1 MAIRFTYPVKSTLS
15 SADLILIT
23 DSEDAN
29 KTKQVT
35 ASALPGFSG
44 VGIETLGVSGSAQSG
59 AAQTLEVEAGN
70 NFLTISSATNT
81 HTFGMTGALPLANGG
96 TGLTAT
102 SLTPGTV
109 LQVNAAGTGLEYMK
123 VSLPVR
129 SKNSSG
135 ATIKKG
141 APVFVDGL
149 DVSGEPIISKFYAD
163 SPNAENITPLG
174 LLIEDAADGSDVEV
188 ISSGLIEN
196 FDFSQVNGTVATGKK
211 VYLTPQSGEGSGLAL
226 TVDKPTSGV
235 DISIGTVIDPS
246 NNGSLLV
253 SPSGG
258 EAIELPNAN
267 AVGSILYS
275 DSNNQFVEL
284 GIGAANRVLTVNST
298 GNAPE
303 WSTIDTGVTTINFG
317 TTGLTP
323 NTNASG
329 AITVAGVLGT
339 ANGGTNRT
347 SYTAGDLLYASSS
360 SVLSSV
366 AIGSA
371 GQFLQVNNL
380 GTAPEW
386 GGGPASYSTI
396 TGTTSNITT
405 SSANSTAVFAVNAD
419 TSMTITGNG
428 VSNLTWALGTPSSTK
443 KGGVKAEQGPAAEPT
458 QSLTG
463 TWFPVDFV
471 QADNSKLAV
480 KVPVTNGGSAESVT
494 ETVTNNSGVSIPKGS
509 PLHISGND
517 GTNPTVKIA
526 DATKTSVAMPV
537 SGLANETIANGA
549 TGEMII
555 TGIIS
560 GINTSSLDGAT
571 PKEGDVVY
579 VNNSAGSGSLPW
591 LTTTYPTG
599 EANLIQ
605 NVGIIVRDDLTQGS
619 IQVTCTGR
627 TTATPNLNRGSI
639 FLGNSFDQSEPLSI
653 GATGTVLTS
662 DGTDASW
669 SPVTLSNGALLH
681 TNIFKGTNTSQTDP
695 PQHALNE
702 ATAVTTVLNQVSFDP
717 ANTGTGGVANDVF
730 AFCTRPTNNTD
741 TVRVIF
747 NFSLK
752 HTNNDG
758 TPDEFR
764 IFAGLHHT
772 DGNIAPSSLSYG
784 WQSNGYTDSDET
796 FFEVKNY
803 RFSWDITV
811 SDLKKL
817 DGNPA
822 AAGDNCYFHLKMSYM
837 TNAITPTSPCVI
849 FGQYFS
855 ANYGSTATSTIL
867 SGTPLTSEVYL
878 LADNKHDVNPLPPI

>member
-15 SADLILIT
+15 GGDLILIT
-23 DSEDAN
+23 DSEDSN
-29 KTKQVT
+29 KTKQVS
-35 ASALPGFSG
+35 ASTFPGFSG
-44 VGIETLGVSGSAQSG
+44 VGIETLGVSGSSQSG
-59 AAQTLEVEAGN
+59 AAQTLAVEAGN
-70 NFLTISSATNT
+70 SFLTISSATNT
-81 HTFGMTGALPLANGG
+81 HTFGMTGPLPLANGG
-96 TGLTAT
+96 TGLTTA
-102 SLTPGTV
+102 SGLIPGHT
-109 LQVNAAGTGLEYMK
+109 LQVNAAGTALQYAK

-129 SKNSSG
+129 SKNTSG

-141 APVFVDGL
+141 APVFVSGL
-149 DVSGEPIISKFYAD
+149 DSSGEPIISKFYAD
-163 SPNAENITPLG
+163 SSNAENITPLG
-174 LLIEDAADGSDVEV
+174 LLVGDSTTGSDVEV

-196 FDFSQVNGTVATGKK
+196 FDFSEVNGTKSVGAK

-226 TVDKPTSGV
+226 TTVKPTSGI
-235 DISIGTVIDPS
+235 DISLGTIIDPS

-253 SPSGG
+253 TASGG
-258 EAIELPNAN
+258 EAVELPNAN
-267 AVGSILYS
+267 AVGSLLYS
-275 DSNNQFVEL
+275 DSSNQFIEL
-284 GIGAANRVLTVNST
+284 GIGAANKVLTVNSA

-303 WSTIDTGVTTINFG
+303 WATIDTGVTTVNFG

-380 GTAPEW
+380 GTAPQW
-386 GGGPASYSTI
+386 GGGPSSYSTI

-405 SSANSTAVFAVNAD
+405 SSANSTAVFAVNTD
-419 TSMTITGNG
+419 TNMTIIGNG
-428 VSNLTWALGTPSSTK
+428 ISNLTWALGVPSSTK
-443 KGGVKAEQGPAAEPT
+443 KGGVKAEQGPSAVPT
-458 QSLTG
+458 QSSTG

-471 QADNSKLAV
+471 QADNAKLAV
-480 KVPVTNGGSAESVT
+480 KVPVTNGGSAESVV
-494 ETVTNNSGVSIPKGS
+494 ETVANNSGVSIPKGS
-509 PLHISGND
+509 PLHISGNN
-517 GTNPTVKIA
+517 GTNPTVEIA
-526 DATKTSVAMPV
+526 DASNAAKMPV
-537 SGLANETIANGA
+537 SGLANATIADGA
-549 TGEMII
+549 TGEMMI

-560 GINTSSLDGAT
+560 GINTNALNGT
-571 PKEGDVVY
+571 NPNEGDIVY
-579 VNNSAGSGSLPW
+579 VNSFAGTSSIPW
-591 LTTTYPTG
+591 LSVDAPSG
-599 EANLIQ
+599 EANSLQ
-605 NVGIIVRDDLTQGS
+605 NVGIIVRDDTTQGS

-627 TTATPNLNRGSI
+627 ANATPNLNRGSI
-639 FLGNSFDQSEPLSI
+639 FLGNSNNKSASLAI
-653 GATGTVLTS
+653 GTADTVLTS
-662 DGTDASW
+662 DGTDVSW
-669 SPVTLSNGALLH
+669 SSPTLSNGELLH
-681 TNIFKGTNTSQTDP
+681 TNIFKGTNTSQTNP

-702 ATAVTTVLNQVSFDP
+702 ATAVTTVLNQVSFNP
-717 ANTGTGGVANDVF
+717 ANTGTGGDSNDVF
-730 AFCTRPTNNTD
+730 AFCARPTNSTD
-741 TVRVIF
+741 TVRVVF

-752 HTNNDG
+752 HTDADG
-758 TPDEFR
+758 APDEFR
-764 IFAGLHHT
+764 VFAGLHHT

-784 WQSNGYTDSDET
+784 WQGSGYTDSDDT

-817 DGNPA
+817 NGNPA
-822 AAGDNCYFHLKMSYM
+822 VAGDNCYFHLKMSYM

-867 SGTPLTSEVYL
+867 NGTPLTSDVYL
-878 LADNKHDVNPLPPI
+878 LADNNHDINPLPPV

>member
-275 DSNNQFVEL
+275 DSNNQFIEL
-284 GIGAANRVLTVNST
+284 GIGAANRVLTVNSS

-627 TTATPNLNRGSI
+627 TTATPNLDRGSI
-639 FLGNSFDQSEPLSI
+639 FLGNSFNQSEPLSI
-653 GATGTVLTS
+653 GRVDTVLTS
-662 DGTDASW
+662 DGTDVLW
-669 SPVTLSNGALLH
+669 TKPNGLLLNSNS
-681 TNIFKGTNTSQTDP
+681 FRGTNASQTNP
-695 PQHALNE
+695 PQHALTDLTTTTTPFGEVKFNP
-702 ATAVTTVLNQVSFDP
+702 TA
-717 ANTGTGGVANDVF
+717 TGTGGTTTKVYAN
-730 AFCTRPTNNTD
+730 CSRPVTATD
-741 TVRVIF
+741 IVRVEASF
-747 NFSLK
+747 YMK
-752 HTNNDG
+752 HEDEDG
-758 TPDEFR
+758 TPDR
-764 IFAGLHHT
+764 VRVFAGLHHT
-772 DGNIAPSSLSYG
+772 SGDIAPASMTYG
-784 WQSNGYTDSDET
+784 WQMSGYTDSDDIIMDVVRHK
-796 FFEVKNY
+796 FC
-803 RFSWDITV
+803 WDIQV
-811 SDLKKL
+811 ADLL
-817 DGNPA
+817 DTSGSA
-822 AAGDNCYFHLKMSYM
+822 ASAGDACYFFLKMGSIDLTT
-837 TNAITPTSPCVI
+837 TNTPTVI
-849 FGQYFS
+849 FGQYWKAS
-855 ANYGSTATSTIL
+855 LDTITANSIHAGGPCTMD
-867 SGTPLTSEVYL
+867 VYQIK
-878 LADNKHDVNPLPPI
+878 NSRYNTNPISPV